1 MKEYSQFK
9 DQKITYLNWNQ
20 NNTNE
25 IKNTLTDKPLI
36 QSKRELEEDGYFEE
50 EEVKKSNLI
59 FVNNISPIK
68 LYLHL
73 SSSCEIIIMELRTIC
88 VFWAKVVS
96 VFICDLL
103 GGLTDYFSESR
114 NWKGYISSFNEL

>member
-59 FVNNISPIK
+59 FVNNISPI
-68 LYLHL
+68 
-73 SSSCEIIIMELRTIC
+73 
-88 VFWAKVVS
+88 
-96 VFICDLL
+96 
-103 GGLTDYFSESR
+103 
-114 NWKGYISSFNEL
+114 